1 MKLFFNFVVTK
12 LILGAMIFGV
22 YTANAQN
29 IDQVRKENSYDKA
42 SPSLM
47 QMPIPM
53 DIELTAAYRQLK
65 KPILASRL
73 LDDMEDEANWS
84 HHGYGRMV
92 FTRQRAK
99 DGAQSIRLISPT
111 LTSKPSSGRP
121 MGTAVLRR
129 AFQQEDWSEYNRISF
144 WVYPNQPNA
153 QIISMGIVLKVEPDP
168 TIKIPY
174 KLENFHYYLLKPDQW
189 NHVIWEIPQII
200 RHKVEALEFH
210 YRIRGREPGVSHTAR
225 FDIDKLELQS
235 VKPDYFEGWEVAPGR
250 IAASQSGYTPEAKK
264 TAISS
269 TITGDTFQLL
279 DVENNEVVLT
289 KQIEEVKTLLGSYQV
304 LDFSDVRKPGMYI
317 IKAEGAA
324 SPPIRIKDDIWLE
337 SIWKSINFLYA
348 ERCGYEIP
356 GIHATCHRDLMVAHD
371 GKQIV
376 INGGWHDAGDLSQG
390 LTNTAEATNVM
401 FSLAELVGEQDTALA
416 SRLTEEALW
425 GLDWLLKTRFGDG
438 YRAVW
443 TTMDLWTDGIIGN
456 MDDIVWEAKNSA
468 HANLLAAAAE
478 ASAGRIL
485 SNKRPELASQ
495 ALQAAEQDW
504 DFVTEVK
511 DLKTAAFAVNAAIE
525 LYKATGKTSYANSA
539 VEYGKI
545 ILACQQR
552 KITSWNL
559 PVAGFFYTT
568 PDKKSIVH
576 YSHDSHEQSPIV
588 ALSQLCN
595 LFPDH
600 PDWIKWYSA
609 VSLYSEYQKTVSAI
623 NEPYF
628 ITPASIYDINESK
641 SAAYLKQ
648 IQNGFQINKT
658 HFIRRFPIWWSQT
671 YRGNNAVLL
680 SQVKALSTAAVLRRD
695 SSLFNLAQSGMEWV
709 VGKNPFA
716 QSIML
721 GEGYDNQL
729 LYSPTSGNIVGA
741 LPVGIQTYFNRDVPY
756 WASENQSCFKEVW
769 VHPAIRWLSLMNDM
783 SEFSKNYKTNL
794 DEKKQVSN
802 LKFTLSQET
811 MQDGSVSITI
821 TTAATETEVFKYTI
835 RVFNLQSKSFDGMIE
850 IDKNKPTTTVW
861 KAKMKSIDEPWV
873 AVIIP
878 NNDLS
883 LRQEIIGSTQSH
895 SVNGH
900 NQLFVWSK
908 EALKRVEAEQEIIN
922 THIPRSEKN
931 VVAEIK
937 DSTHGETLEMILIQ
951 SGSFQMGSPINERGS
966 LSEAEVISN
975 VTISQPYFLGEHE
988 VTQAEWG
995 NVMGTN
1001 PSQYRGKP
1009 DNPVESITWEQAAK
1023 FCNVLSRING
1033 YKPVYDEVT
1042 WKRKPDADG
1051 FRLPTEA
1058 EWEYAC
1064 RAGTTTRF
1072 SFGDALDASDAGDS
1086 FSKTLDKYLWWRG
1099 NNGGSSS
1106 YFGSGT
1112 KPVGVKLA
1120 NPWGLKG
1127 MHGNVSEW
1135 CEDYWV
1141 TERDTEKVVDPLGP
1155 ESGSSHVIRGGYFG
1169 SYARYCRSASRYCD
1183 AGDHYGDYDF
1193 VGFRVLLPATAERI
1207 KNIPNIVTK

>member
-1 MKLFFNFVVTK
+1 MNLLKLKNCLGIFLTMLFLLSINTPIFAQSDELVGSKNRYGNLPLEMNFEQ
-12 LILGAMIFGV
+12 
-22 YTANAQN
+22 TA
-29 IDQVRKENSYDKA
+29 
-42 SPSLM
+42 
-47 QMPIPM
+47 
-53 DIELTAAYRQLK
+53 TYRQLK
-65 KPILASRL
+65 KPILSSRL
-73 LDDMEDEANWS
+73 LDGMEDEANWS
-84 HHGYGRMV
+84 HHGYGRIE
-92 FTRQRAK
+92 FTKERAIE
-99 DGAQSIRLISPT
+99 GTQSITLISPT

-129 AFQQEDWSEYNRISF
+129 SFEQEDWSEYNRISF
-144 WVYPNQPNA
+144 WVYPDQPGA
-153 QIISMGIVLKVEPDP
+153 QKISMGVVIKVAHDP
-168 TIKIPY
+168 AINIPY

-189 NHVIWEIPQII
+189 NHIIWEIPQIV
-200 RHKVEALEFH
+200 RHKVEAVEFH
-210 YRIRGREPGVSHTAR
+210 YRVHGREPGVAHTAR
-225 FDIDKLELQS
+225 FDIDNLELQS
-235 VKPDYFEGWEVAPGR
+235 VEADYFEGWEVAPGR
-250 IAASQSGYTPEAKK
+250 IASSHSGYTPDAKK

-269 TITGDTFQLL
+269 TITGDVFQLL
-279 DVENNEVVLT
+279 NAETSEIVLT
-289 KQIEEVKTLLGSYQV
+289 KKIDKVEALLGNYQV
-304 LDFSDVRKPGMYI
+304 LDFSDVNIPGNYI
-317 IKAEGAA
+317 IKAEGAT
-324 SPPIRIKDDIWLE
+324 SSPIRIHENIWLE

-348 ERCGYEIP
+348 ERCGCEIP
-356 GIHATCHRDLMVAHD
+356 GIHATCHRDLMAAHD
-371 GKQIV
+371 GKKIV

-401 FSLAELVGEQDTALA
+401 FNLAELVGEQDTALA
-416 SRLTEEALW
+416 NRLMEEAIW

-456 MDDIVWEAKNSA
+456 MDDIVWEAKNNA
-468 HANLLAAAAE
+468 HANLLASAAE

-485 SNKRPELASQ
+485 SKQRPKLAAH

-504 DFVTEVK
+504 NFVTEVT

-525 LYKATGKTSYANSA
+525 LYRATGKSSYATSA

-552 KITSWNL
+552 KITSWRL
-559 PVAGFFYTT
+559 PVVGFFYTT

-588 ALSQLCN
+588 ALSQLCGI
-595 LFPDH
+595 FPDH
-600 PDWIKWYSA
+600 PDWIEWYSA
-609 VSLYSEYQKTVSAI
+609 VSLYSEYQKTVSVV

-628 ITPASIYDINESK
+628 ITPASIYDINESQ
-641 SAAYLKQ
+641 STSYLKQ
-648 IQNGFQINKT
+648 IQNGFQISET
-658 HFIRRFPIWWSQT
+658 HFIRRFPIWGSQT
-671 YRGNNAVLL
+671 YRGNNGVLL

-716 QSIML
+716 QSIMT

-741 LPVGIQTYFNRDVPY
+741 LSVGIQTYFNRDVPY

-769 VHPAIRWLSLMNDM
+769 VHPAIRWLSLMNDI
-783 SEFSKNYKTNL
+783 SEFSNTSKRNL
-794 DEKKQVSN
+794 NEKEEVGDLS
-802 LKFTLSQET
+802 LTLSQET
-811 MQDGSVSITI
+811 KKDGSVTITI
-821 TTAATETEVFKYTI
+821 KTEATEIDDFNYSI
-835 RVFNLQSKSFDGMIE
+835 RAYNLQSKSFAGMIE

-861 KAKMKSIDEPWV
+861 SAKMKSIDEPWV

-878 NNDLS
+878 NNNLL
-883 LRQEIIGSTQSH
+883 LRKEIVGSTQSH
-895 SVNGH
+895 EGNSSD
-900 NQLFVWSK
+900 QLVVWSK
-908 EALKRVEAEQEIIN
+908 DAIKKAEAEQEIIN
-922 THIPRSEKN
+922 THVLKSEKN
-931 VVAEIK
+931 VTAKTK
-937 DSTHGETLEMILIQ
+937 DSIHGEKLEIILIK

-966 LSEAEVISN
+966 LSEAEVMSN
-975 VTISQPYFLGEHE
+975 VTISQPYFLGLHE
-988 VTQAEWG
+988 VTQAEWE
-995 NVMGTN
+995 NVMSSN
-1001 PSQYRGKP
+1001 PSQYSGKP
-1009 DNPVESITWEQAAK
+1009 DNPVESISWEQAAQ
-1023 FCNVLSRING
+1023 FCNELSRING
-1033 YKPVYDEVT
+1033 YEPVYDEST
-1042 WKRKPDADG
+1042 WERNPDADG

-1086 FSKTLDKYLWWRG
+1086 FSKTLDEHLWWRG
-1099 NNGGSSS
+1099 NNGGTST

-1141 TERDTEKVVDPLGP
+1141 ENRDTGKVVNPRGP

-1169 SYARYCRSASRYCD
+1169 SYARYCRSASRYCS

-1193 VGFRVLLPATAERI
+1193 VGFRILLPATEERI
-1207 KNIPNIVTK
+1207 KNNPKPVTKLNYR